1 MWYRN
6 VKGHMVFRPPEL
18 SQNVVSM
25 GYALLLGL
33 ITWTICD
40 TGFAPCAKERKCQ
53 RAPGEPPPH
62 PTHRRDQVDRRLGG
76 QSPAKTQT
84 GPKGIKVEST
94 WIVINMV
101 YVCNYI
107 YVCVGVCIY
116 YHQLYIY
123 ICECVCVCMYV
134 YIKYIYIYNFI
145 YVCVCACIYILYIY
159 SYIYMCVCV
168 CVYVYILKYIYINI

>member
-107 YVCVGVCIY
+107 YVCVWVYVYIIIN
-116 YHQLYIY
+116 YIY
-123 ICECVCVCMYV
+123 ICESVCACMY
-134 YIKYIYIYNFI
+134 ILNIYIYNFI
-145 YVCVCACIYILYIY
+145 YVCVCACIYILYI
-159 SYIYMCVCV
+159 
-168 CVYVYILKYIYINI
+168 

>member
-107 YVCVGVCIY
+107 YMCVWVYVYIIN
-116 YHQLYIY
+116 YIY
-123 ICECVCVCMYV
+123 IYIYMWVCVCMYV

-145 YVCVCACIYILYIY
+145 YVCVCACIYILYI
-159 SYIYMCVCV
+159 
-168 CVYVYILKYIYINI
+168 